1 MVGNYT
7 RTRQQMPMTCC
18 RGVASTYWNPTPGP
32 TPTDARNHVI
42 RRLHDQRSRSR
53 LALERLEV
61 SDPMVEE
68 LGRNIERHIQAPAYV
83 DLERR
88 FITESGNSATSQS

>member
-1 MVGNYT
+1 MPFSARGYADHQGLGLRRGQQPRVT
-7 RTRQQMPMTCC
+7 RFTA
-18 RGVASTYWNPTPGP
+18 VHALFENAWDVEISS
-32 TPTDARNHVI
+32 I

-83 DLERR
+83 ELERR
-88 FITESGNSATSQS
+88 L